1 MRADENDAFF
11 KSGIRHAGQGYQEL
25 SFQKAFAAVFAPRN
39 LSTHEPKLKR
49 VPALPQAIL
58 AVEDEPKFQLERT
71 MTIKVGDK
79 IPSATLMQMKDGG
92 PKPVSTDDLFAG
104 KKVVLFA
111 LPGAFTPTCSAKHL
125 PGFIQHAEEIKGKG
139 IDAIA
144 CLSVNDA
151 FVMGAWGD
159 QQKAGDKVMMLAD
172 GNGDLTKALGLTM
185 DGSRFGM
192 GQRSQRYSMVV
203 DNGVVKELNV
213 EEPGA
218 FSVSSAEH
226 VMKQL

>member
-1 MRADENDAFF
+1 
-11 KSGIRHAGQGYQEL
+11 
-25 SFQKAFAAVFAPRN
+25 
-39 LSTHEPKLKR
+39 
-49 VPALPQAIL
+49 
-58 AVEDEPKFQLERT
+58 

-92 PKPVSTDDLFAG
+92 PKPVTTSDLFDG

-125 PGFIQHAEEIKGKG
+125 PGFIQNAAAIHAKGV
-139 IDAIA
+139 DTIA

-159 QQKAGDKVMMLAD
+159 SQGAGDKVVMLAD
-172 GNGDLTKALGLTM
+172 GNGDFTRALGLEM
-185 DGSRFGM
+185 DASKFGM
-192 GQRSQRYSMVV
+192 GQRSKRYAMIV
-203 DNGVVKELNV
+203 DNGTVKALEV

-226 VMKQL
+226 IIQQL